1 MRAFWEARR
10 KALSWGLAAL
20 LVLWALWYARPLDI
34 YDLIG
39 GETLGYLQ
47 ISVFPQSEFP
57 KVIYGNLTL
66 TAGKPEME
74 AVLERLEE
82 IRFHRNPLEV
92 VLRFLPQG
100 TRVTEVDPEKDYR
113 IQFFAYGEEGRFLRG
128 LSFDL
133 TYWRDYRSLPLYVL
147 HGQERG
153 RALGA
158 YLWELYQEEWH
169 SFYR

>member
-1 MRAFWEARR
+1 MKAFWEARR

-47 ISVFPQSEFP
+47 ISIFPQSEFP

-82 IRFHRNPLEV
+82 IRFHRTPLEV

-100 TRVTEVDPEKDYR
+100 PGSRRWTRKRTTGFNFSPTAK
-113 IQFFAYGEEGRFLRG
+113 
-128 LSFDL
+128 
-133 TYWRDYRSLPLYVL
+133 RDGFS
-147 HGQERG
+147 
-153 RALGA
+153 GA
-158 YLWELYQEEWH
+158 
-169 SFYR
+169 